1 LLCYFPNPAVIPE
14 EEGLIISPSPKLFD
28 AVEFF
33 LKLGSNVFNFYF
45 LFWEL
50 R

>member
-1 LLCYFPNPAVIPE
+1 LLCCFPNAAVIPE
-14 EEGLIISPSPKLFD
+14 EEGLIISPSPILLD

-33 LKLGSNVFNFYF
+33 LKLGSKVFNFCF